1 MASSKSNVLTGIII
15 ALLGVSG
22 FLGYKYS
29 KLSTSNNQ
37 QFDEIAELQKF
48 QAELDGEYQ
57 VALSSLEN
65 MKNDGLEF
73 VPGEVTDWM
82 DCGNKNATVDTNK
95 RVLSHLSDEKLIS
108 DTSKTINATIIEPC
122 YLGENV
128 VIEDSTIGPH
138 VSVGD
143 NTTIKNS
150 VISNSIIQTNTQ
162 IKNASFDNSMIGNF
176 VEYDGKSNQLS
187 ISDYSTVK
195 NN

>member
-65 MKNDGLEF
+65 MKNDNQELNGLIESQKM
-73 VPGEVTDWM
+73 ELKSQKSKIND
-82 DCGNKNATVDTNK
+82 
-95 RVLSHLSDEKLIS
+95 LIW
-108 DTSKTINATIIEPC
+108 
-122 YLGENV
+122 
-128 VIEDSTIGPH
+128 
-138 VSVGD
+138 
-143 NTTIKNS
+143 
-150 VISNSIIQTNTQ
+150 
-162 IKNASFDNSMIGNF
+162 
-176 VEYDGKSNQLS
+176 
-187 ISDYSTVK
+187 
-195 NN
+195 

>member
-1 MASSKSNVLTGIII
+1 M
-15 ALLGVSG
+15 
-22 FLGYKYS
+22 
-29 KLSTSNNQ
+29 
-37 QFDEIAELQKF
+37 
-48 QAELDGEYQ
+48 
-57 VALSSLEN
+57 
-65 MKNDGLEF
+65 
-73 VPGEVTDWM
+73 
-82 DCGNKNATVDTNK
+82 
-95 RVLSHLSDEKLIS
+95 LSHLSDEKLIS